1 MKLYEIDRELE
12 TLLSNVDEETGEL
25 LIDPEAIDALLMA
38 KEDKIEGIALWIKD
52 LRAEAAMVKSEK
64 EALAK
69 RQQVLENKA
78 DRTAAFLQRYLNG
91 EKFKTPKVTVSYR
104 SSKKTEITDEVAFWK
119 WSQEHTDFVT
129 FKAPE
134 PNKTAIKAALN
145 EGETIPGCQLVENI
159 SMQIK

>member
-12 TLLSNVDEETGEL
+12 ALLSNVDEETGEL

-78 DRTAAFLQRYLNG
+78 ERTAAFL
-91 EKFKTPKVTVSYR
+91 
-104 SSKKTEITDEVAFWK
+104 
-119 WSQEHTDFVT
+119 
-129 FKAPE
+129 
-134 PNKTAIKAALN
+134 
-145 EGETIPGCQLVENI
+145 
-159 SMQIK
+159 